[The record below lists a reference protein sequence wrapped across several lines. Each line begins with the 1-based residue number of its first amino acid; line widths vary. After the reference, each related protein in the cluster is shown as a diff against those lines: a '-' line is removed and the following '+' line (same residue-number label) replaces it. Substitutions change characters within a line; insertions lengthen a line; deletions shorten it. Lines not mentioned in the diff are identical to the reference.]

1 MPDIQRADMTLQP
14 ASDSG
19 ERYTFIVNSGNIM
32 RSKRRLSP
40 TGWQLD
46 NYSRNPVVL
55 LNHAISEPPI
65 GSARAWTDGDGLKA
79 EVTFADT
86 PRAQEIAQLVRTGFI
101 RSASA
106 GWLTPP
112 DQMALIRE
120 NGRVTGI
127 QYNRQELIEIS
138 IVTVP
143 DDTGAMLAASF
154 EAMDVIEELRAYVA
168 LAIDAINN

>member
-1 MPDIQRADMTLQP
+1 MTLQP

-19 ERYTFIVNSGNIM
+19 ERFTFLVNSGNIM
-32 RSKRRLSP
+32 RSKRRLSL

-46 NYSRNPVVL
+46 AYHANPVVL
-55 LNHAISEPPI
+55 LNHAIMEPPI
-65 GSARAWTDGDGLKA
+65 GSARAWTDSNGLQA

-120 NGRVTGI
+120 NGKVTGI
-127 QYNRQELIEIS
+127 QYNRQELVEIS

-143 DDTGAMLAASF
+143 DDAGALLAASF
-154 EAMDVIEELRAYVA
+154 ETMNVIEELRAYVA